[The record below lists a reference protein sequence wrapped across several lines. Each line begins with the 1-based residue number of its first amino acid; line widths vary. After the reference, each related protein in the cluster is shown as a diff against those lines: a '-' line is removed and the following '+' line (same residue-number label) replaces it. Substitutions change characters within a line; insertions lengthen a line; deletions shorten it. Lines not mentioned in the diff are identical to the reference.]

1 MSRWPPRFAPVARCG
16 PPIPEFPLSCPR
28 VIVTRP
34 ERDAQAWVTALAQRG
49 LPAEA
54 LPLIRIERLPT
65 SPALQQAWR
74 DIASY
79 AALMFVSGNAVAAFF
94 ASNQAPAHIGK
105 ARTAIDL
112 IANEGLRYLAPGPGT
127 VAALREMGLPD
138 ARIDAPAPDA
148 GQFDSEALWALVADR
163 DWQGKRV
170 LIVRGR
176 SAGAEPAGGA
186 GRDWLARQ
194 LSAAGAMPE
203 FLAVYQRS
211 APLFTSP
218 QRKTMA
224 EAAVDGS
231 VWLFSSSEAV
241 GHLPQQDWSQARA
254 VATHPRIAEAVRAA
268 GWGVVAESR
277 PALDDIVASIESM
290 QP

>member
-1 MSRWPPRFAPVARCG
+1 VTAS
-16 PPIPEFPLSCPR
+16 R

-34 ERDAQAWVTALAQRG
+34 ERDADSWVAALTQRG
-49 LPAEA
+49 LQAEA
-54 LPLIRIERLPT
+54 LPLITIEALPA

-74 DIASY
+74 DIANY
-79 AALMFVSGNAVAAFF
+79 AALMFVSGNAVEAFF
-94 ASNQAPAHIGK
+94 ASNQAPAHTGR
-105 ARTAIDL
+105 AQLAINV
-112 IANEGLRYLAPGPGT
+112 IADEGPRCMAPGPGT
-127 VAALREMGLPD
+127 VAALRAAGILGS
-138 ARIDAPAPDA
+138 RIDAPALDA
-148 GQFDSEALWALVADR
+148 GQFDSEALWAVVADR
-163 DWQGKRV
+163 PWQGRRV
-170 LIVRGR
+170 LIVRGQG
-176 SAGAEPAGGA
+176 AGAEPAGGA

-194 LSAAGAMPE
+194 LTAAGALPE

-211 APLFTSP
+211 APLFTSQ

-224 EAAVDGS
+224 DATVDGS

-241 GHLPQQDWSQARA
+241 GHLPAQDWSQARA
-254 VATHPRIAEAVRAA
+254 VATHPRIARAVRAA

>member
-1 MSRWPPRFAPVARCG
+1 LNAS
-16 PPIPEFPLSCPR
+16 R

-34 ERDAQAWVTALAQRG
+34 ERDAARWVALLAQRG

-54 LPLIRIERLPT
+54 LPLIRIEALPV

-79 AALMFVSGNAVAAFF
+79 AALMFVSGNAVEAFF
-94 ASNQAPAHIGK
+94 ASNQAPAHTGR
-105 ARTAIDL
+105 ARAAIDL
-112 IANEGLRYLAPGPGT
+112 IANQGPRYMAPGPGT
-127 VAALREMGLPD
+127 VAALREAGIPD
-138 ARIDAPAPDA
+138 ARIDAPALDA
-148 GQFDSEALWALVADR
+148 GQFDSEALWAVVAGR
-163 DWQGKRV
+163 PWQGQRV
-170 LIVRGR
+170 LIVRGQ

-194 LSAAGAMPE
+194 LSAAGALPE

-211 APLFTSP
+211 APLFTS
-218 QRKTMA
+218 QQQKTMA
-224 EAAVDGS
+224 DAVLDGS

-241 GHLPQQDWSQARA
+241 GHLPAQDWSRARA

>member
-1 MSRWPPRFAPVARCG
+1 LNS
-16 PPIPEFPLSCPR
+16 PR

-34 ERDAQAWVTALAQRG
+34 ERDAVRWVAALTQRG

-54 LPLIRIERLPT
+54 LPLITIEALPA

-79 AALMFVSGNAVAAFF
+79 AALMFVSGNAVEAFF
-94 ASNQAPAHIGK
+94 ASNQASAHIGQ
-105 ARTAIDL
+105 AQAAIDF
-112 IANEGLRYLAPGPGT
+112 IAHEGPRYMAPGPGT
-127 VAALREMGLPD
+127 VAALREAGVPAD
-138 ARIDAPAPDA
+138 RIDAPALDA
-148 GQFDSEALWALVADR
+148 GQFDSEALWAVVAGR
-163 DWQGKRV
+163 PWQGRRV
-170 LIVRGR
+170 LIVRGQGAAAEM
-176 SAGAEPAGGA
+176 AGASN

-194 LSAAGAMPE
+194 LSAAGALPE

-211 APLFTSP
+211 APRFTP
-218 QRKTMA
+218 QQRKTM
-224 EAAVDGS
+224 EVAAVDGS

-241 GHLPQQDWSQARA
+241 GHLPAQDWSQARA
-254 VATHPRIAEAVRAA
+254 VATHPRIADAVRAA